1 MSFRVKTIL
10 GVALIEAVLLGFL
23 VWKSLE
29 ILTFSVEDG
38 LTKRAVTTSRLFADA
53 SKDAVISTDL
63 ATLETLV
70 NELIQNLDLHYVR
83 VRGQEGEV
91 LAQAGD
97 DTALAR
103 NFNEDRSY

>member
-70 NELIQNLDLHYVR
+70 NELIQNLVSRLNLVR
-83 VRGQEGEV
+83 VFQCEITAV
-91 LAQAGD
+91 LFQK
-97 DTALAR
+97 TLISR
-103 NFNEDRSY
+103 VKFHFF